1 MKKIIFLN
9 LLFGCSAIVF
19 AQENSKDYK
28 AKIEI
33 EDSSQMLESID
44 VTAYRFALDT
54 LSVPVNSQVITSEEI
69 RQTASSTLPE
79 MLRKT
84 GNIRF
89 MSFSGNDAEGSLA
102 MRGFG
107 ENSQSRVLVLVDGL
121 RYNPMDMSSIN
132 WSKIPL
138 YNIDQVEILR
148 GSQSVM
154 YGSFASSGVIKISTK
169 RATEGQDLYLDGMY
183 GSYNLYNLSATGMG
197 RTGDFFYSVNA
208 SMYNSDGFRDLSSAW
223 SNSAGASFGYDF
235 SENISLILRG
245 DYAESFNEYPNGLS
259 WDDFQN
265 NPQKANSST
274 KYRNNAGIYTAN
286 LTTQSST
293 GKGSITAGLNFRDR
307 VIDVLTRNDQ
317 WTYTFAPSY
326 EVDCFESW
334 KFFTGFD
341 LGFSTI
347 DYGKDTKFLMPP
359 TQLNTAYADVE
370 RFDAAYYLSAN
381 HELTEEWSF
390 FSGARVEFQYTS
402 VSSTEK
408 KYLLPIFP
416 PTITSYDESNWSSGV
431 AADFGVVYKL
441 NEESSL
447 YVRFNQIYHYPMTD
461 EIASYQGYGTNVF
474 TFNKDLKPEHGQNYE
489 IGYKFLNKEWRANA
503 NFFFMYLN
511 DEIQWDN
518 LKQMNINLEGPT
530 MRYGLDFDACY
541 DSKYWGVSVAG
552 TIVDAQFA
560 GGEYKGNTIPLVAPF
575 NGTLTVY
582 AKPLENVTTLLRTT
596 YFSSQTMGNDNANTS
611 KRRIPSYTTLDFQ
624 VNIMLT
630 KEVSIFGAVE
640 NILDETYAAFAYNSS
655 FYPNAGRTLKI
666 GINIK
671 L

>member
-1 MKKIIFLN
+1 MLAFAEKESDVD
-9 LLFGCSAIVF
+9 SA
-19 AQENSKDYK
+19 
-28 AKIEI
+28 
-33 EDSSQMLESID
+33 QMLDSID

-69 RQTASSTLPE
+69 RQSASSTLPE
-79 MLRKT
+79 MLRKV
-84 GNIRF
+84 GNVRF
-89 MSFSGNDAEGSLA
+89 MSFSGNDAEGNLA

-154 YGSFASSGVIKISTK
+154 YGSFASTGVIKISTK
-169 RATEGQDLYLDGMY
+169 RATEGQDLYLDAMY
-183 GSYNLYNLSATGMG
+183 GSYNSYNLSATGLG

-208 SMYNSDGFRDLSSAW
+208 SMYNSDGFRNLSSAW
-223 SNSAGASFGYDF
+223 SNSVGASLGYDF
-235 SENISLILRG
+235 SENVSLILRG
-245 DYAESFNEYPNGLS
+245 DYSESFNEYPNGLS
-259 WDDFQN
+259 WDDFKN

-274 KYRNNAGIYTAN
+274 KYNNRAGIYTAN
-286 LTTQSST
+286 LST
-293 GKGSITAGLNFRDR
+293 ESASGKGSITAGLNFRDR
-307 VIDVLTRNDQ
+307 IIDTFTKNDQ

-326 EVDCFESW
+326 EVDCFENW
-334 KFFTGFD
+334 KIFTGID

-347 DYGKDTKFLMPP
+347 DYGKDTQFISPP
-359 TQLNTAYADVE
+359 MIVNTAYANVD

-381 HELTEEWSF
+381 YELDKKLSF
-390 FSGARVEFQYTS
+390 FSGARAEFQYTS

-408 KYLLPIFP
+408 KYLLPILP
-416 PTITSYDESNWSSGV
+416 PIVSGYSDSNWATGI
-431 AADFGVVYKL
+431 AADFGVVYKI

-447 YVRFNQIYHYPMTD
+447 YGRFNQIYHYPMSD
-461 EIASYQGYGTNVF
+461 EIASYQGYGTTVF

-489 IGYKFLNKEWRANA
+489 IGYKFLNNEWRANV

-511 DEIQWDN
+511 DEIQWN
-518 LKQMNINLEGPT
+518 NIKQINENLEGPT
-530 MRYGLDFDACY
+530 IRYGIDFDAGY

-552 TIVDAQFA
+552 TLVDAQFA

-575 NGTLTVY
+575 NGVLTVY

-596 YFSSQTMGNDNANTS
+596 YFSSQVMGNDNSNTS
-611 KRRIPSYTTLDFQ
+611 NHRIPSYCTLDFQ
-624 VNIMLT
+624 VNLT
-630 KEVSIFGAVE
+630 LTRHITMFGAIE
-640 NILDETYAAFAYNSS
+640 NITDETYAAFAYNGS

-666 GINIK
+666 GVNIK